1 MSDHIVVPVFKKSAG
16 LGTYILQAKPRY
28 RPNAPCP
35 CGSGLKAK
43 RYCKGQPKN
52 VEA

>member
-1 MSDHIVVPVFKKSAG
+1 MSEQVVIPVFRKSAG
-16 LGTYILQAKPRY
+16 LGTYIITAKKRY

-43 RYCKGQPKN
+43 KCCRGETKN
-52 VEA
+52 VEV